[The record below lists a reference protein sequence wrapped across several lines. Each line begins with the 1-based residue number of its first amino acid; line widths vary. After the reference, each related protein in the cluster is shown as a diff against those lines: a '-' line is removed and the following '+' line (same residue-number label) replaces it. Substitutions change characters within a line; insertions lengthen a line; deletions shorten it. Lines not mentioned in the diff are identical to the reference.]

1 MVKEQPCTGIPQAH
15 CRFGSRNGNKV
26 EYSNKASCNL
36 FDSKESCLQFVNN
49 MQHLWSTIK
58 HSTLK
63 QGMPIL
69 EMGKTLWYC
78 KVYRTSPEWDYITV
92 KKTKQMFNCHTGQK

>member
-49 MQHLWSTIK
+49 NATSVKHNKAQHTETRYAYIRNGKDTVVL
-58 HSTLK
+58 
-63 QGMPIL
+63 QGI
-69 EMGKTLWYC
+69 
-78 KVYRTSPEWDYITV
+78 
-92 KKTKQMFNCHTGQK
+92 